1 MKNAS
6 VVVRAL
12 VFGAIVVVAVAAIG
26 SLIAGLT
33 TDSRG
38 VLSVL
43 FAAGLTAL
51 FLGVTSASIILAE
64 RVTRDR
70 QSVGSYFGI
79 FLGMWALKFVVF
91 LVILIALRGAEWLNP
106 FVFFVA
112 VIIAVIGSLVA
123 DVIALAGARVSPIA
137 VSRPE

>member
-12 VFGAIVVVAVAAIG
+12 VFGAVVVVAVAAIG

-33 TDSRG
+33 VGPPG
-38 VLSVL
+38 VVSVL

-51 FLGVTSASIILAE
+51 FLGVTSASIILAD

-70 QSVGSYFGI
+70 PSVGVYFGI
-79 FLGMWALKFVVF
+79 ILGMWALKFVVF
-91 LVILIALRGAEWLNP
+91 LVILITMRGAEWLDP

-123 DVIALAGARVSPIA
+123 DVVALAGARVSPIA

>member
-1 MKNAS
+1 VKNAS

-12 VFGAIVVVAVAAIG
+12 VFGAVVVVAVAVIG
-26 SLIAGLT
+26 SLIAALT
-33 TDSRG
+33 TGPRG
-38 VLSVL
+38 VVSVL
-43 FAAGLTAL
+43 VAAGLTAL

-70 QSVGSYFGI
+70 PSVGIYFGI
-79 FLGMWALKFVVF
+79 ILGMWALKFVVF
-91 LVILIALRGAEWLNP
+91 LVILIVMRGAEWLDP
-106 FVFFVA
+106 FAFFVA